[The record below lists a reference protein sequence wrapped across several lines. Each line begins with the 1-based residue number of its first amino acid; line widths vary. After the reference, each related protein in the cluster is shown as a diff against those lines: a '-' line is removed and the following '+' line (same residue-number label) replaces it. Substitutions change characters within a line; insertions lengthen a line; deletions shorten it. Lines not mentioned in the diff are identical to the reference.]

1 MTRTL
6 QRQFLIKITPL
17 RVVLLDQLQ
26 FPGAPPSLDPLL
38 PNDGI
43 LERAI
48 ASVGEDVD
56 ARALVAHAE
65 QLPGSPLSRGRRYKG
80 SAILT
85 TFSRHYYRGSAVE
98 EVASTAGISPG
109 RRSDRRKILLVFSLW
124 TQEGGRSD
132 RNFCYLPIGGNCLS
146 ANRRQC

>member
-1 MTRTL
+1 MPAINSSSRRSGVPSVVPAKAGTQGLPMTRTL

-48 ASVGEDVD
+48 ASAGEDVD
-56 ARALVAHAE
+56 VRALVAHAE
-65 QLPGSPLSRGRRYKG
+65 QLPGSPLSRGRRYKAWVPAFAG
-80 SAILT
+80 T
-85 TFSRHYYRGSAVE
+85 T
-98 EVASTAGISPG
+98 I
-109 RRSDRRKILLVFSLW
+109 
-124 TQEGGRSD
+124 
-132 RNFCYLPIGGNCLS
+132 
-146 ANRRQC
+146 